1 MGFKLTVLGCNSA
14 IPTVERHPTAQLLN
28 ANERFFLID
37 CGEGTQVQLRKYQL
51 SYQRISHIFISH
63 LHGDHYFGLIGLIS
77 SMHLLGRNKDLHIYA
92 HQELKEIIDLQLAA
106 SNTELNF
113 PLFFHSIPDDKEQ
126 LLFEDEAISIRNVL
140 LNHSIKCSGFIF
152 QEKKSERKILK
163 DKIGKYNIPFEKYNA
178 IKDGTDW
185 IDDSENV
192 IVNDEITIEN
202 TPAHSYAFCTDT
214 IYNETLIEKI
224 KGVDLLYHEATFKKE
239 LSERAKETGHST
251 TFDASEIARKA
262 NVKNLMIGHFSQRY
276 KNLDELLAEAKEQFN
291 NSMLAEAGL
300 TIDFKKI
307 NS

>member
-1 MGFKLTVLGCNSA
+1 MAFKLTILGCSSA
-14 IPTVERHPTAQLLN
+14 IPTVNNNPTAQLLN
-28 ANERFFLID
+28 VNERFFLID

-51 SYQRISHIFISH
+51 SYQRIGHIFISH

-113 PLFFHSIPDDKEQ
+113 PLFFFSFADNKEQ
-126 LLFEDEAISIRNVL
+126 LLLEDEGISVSNIL

-152 QEKKSERKILK
+152 QEKKSKRKILK
-163 DKIGKYNIPFEKYNA
+163 NKIEKYNIPFEKYNA
-178 IKDGTDW
+178 IKYGADW
-185 IDDSENV
+185 IDESGNV
-192 IVNDEITIEN
+192 IVNDKITIEN
-202 TPAHSYAFCTDT
+202 TQVHSYAFCTDT
-214 IYNETLIEKI
+214 IYNEALIEKV

-239 LSERAKETGHST
+239 LSERAKQTGHST
-251 TFDASEIARKA
+251 TLDASEIARKA

-276 KNLDELLAEAKEQFN
+276 QNLDELLTEVKEKFN